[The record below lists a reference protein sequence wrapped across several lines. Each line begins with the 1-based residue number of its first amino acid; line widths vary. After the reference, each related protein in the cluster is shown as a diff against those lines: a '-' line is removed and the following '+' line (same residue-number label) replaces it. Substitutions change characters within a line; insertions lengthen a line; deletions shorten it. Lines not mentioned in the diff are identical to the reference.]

1 MIIQEELRFEKV
13 LEFNV
18 NVKPTSRTVKDAD
31 NGNK

>member
-1 MIIQEELRFEKV
+1 MITQEELRFEKV

-18 NVKPTSRTVKDAD
+18 NVKPTSLAVKDAD